1 MRASFVRKETMR
13 HLPGDTIAA
22 ISTALGPGAVALVRV
37 SGDGAVEIADRVF
50 RGSRP
55 LAECTTHT
63 VHHGRIVDSSGH
75 EVDEVLATVMLSP
88 NTYTTEHII
97 EFGCHGGPVPAR
109 RVLAAC
115 LEAGARQARAGEFT
129 ERAFLGGRLDL
140 VQAEA
145 VADIVAAETPRGL
158 ELALGQLEGGLS
170 GQVAELRATLLS
182 MRAEIEAAI
191 DFPDEVDANEAV
203 LKLKELSGAA
213 HGQTGRLL
221 ENSEVGAAVRD
232 GVSVALIGK
241 PNVGKSSLMNALLMR
256 DRSIVTTAPG
266 TTRDSIEEHLH
277 IDGVPVRLVDTAGW
291 RDSADEAE
299 RAGVERAQAAARGAA
314 LSLFVVDSSA
324 PADTEDVAVA
334 SALDPSATVIVA
346 NKTDLGSAVSDREL
360 RSLLPGGSEGDKP
373 AGVSVFRIS
382 ALTGAGLDVLR
393 SALADAC
400 LGSAHRENAAVSNVR
415 HAAALRRVSERLSA
429 ADAVLEKG
437 APYEL
442 VAAELA
448 DATAALGEITGE
460 TTPEEVVQHIFERFC
475 VGK

>member
-1 MRASFVRKETMR
+1 MT

-22 ISTALGPGAVALVRV
+22 ISTALGPGAVALVRL
-37 SGDGAVEIADRVF
+37 SGEGAIEIADRAF
-50 RGSRP
+50 RGGRP
-55 LAECTTHT
+55 LSDCPTHT
-63 VHHGRIVDSSGH
+63 VHHGRIVDCDGR
-75 EVDEVLATVMLSP
+75 EVDEVLATVMRSP

-109 RVLAAC
+109 RVLAVC

-170 GQVAELRATLLS
+170 GLITELRATLLS

-191 DFPDEVDANEAV
+191 DFPEEVDAEEAIT
-203 LKLKELSGAA
+203 KLRGLSDVA

-232 GVSVALIGK
+232 GVSVALVGK

-277 IDGVPVRLVDTAGW
+277 IDGVSVRLVDTAGW

-299 RAGVERAQAAARGAA
+299 RAGVERAQLVARGA
-314 LSLFVVDSSA
+314 SLTLLVVDSSVPPDA
-324 PADTEDVAVA
+324 GDAAVA
-334 SALDPSATVIVA
+334 SALNAATTVLVG
-346 NKTDLGSAVSDREL
+346 NKVDLGSAATDSELVALLSGNGDDRL
-360 RSLLPGGSEGDKP
+360 SAR
-373 AGVSVFRIS
+373 VFRVS
-382 ALTGAGLDVLR
+382 ALTGDGLEALR
-393 SALADAC
+393 SALAEAC
-400 LGSAHRENAAVSNVR
+400 LGSARRESATVSNVR
-415 HAAALRRVSERLSA
+415 HADAIRSVSERLSA
-429 ADAVLEKG
+429 ADALIGDG

-442 VAAELA
+442 VGAELA

-460 TTPEEVVQHIFERFC
+460 TTPEDVLRHIFDRFC